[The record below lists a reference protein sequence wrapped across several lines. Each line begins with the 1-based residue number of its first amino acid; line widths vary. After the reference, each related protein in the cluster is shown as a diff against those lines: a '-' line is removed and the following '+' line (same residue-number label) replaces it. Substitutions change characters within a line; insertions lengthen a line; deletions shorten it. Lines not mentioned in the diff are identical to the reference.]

1 MNMTKYKA
9 VLIDD
14 EFWTREVLRSLGH
27 WEQLNIEIVGEA
39 SDGIFGVEII
49 KQLKPDIVIT
59 DVKMP
64 GMNGLDMAEYLSKN
78 GLDCS
83 IIVVSGYDD
92 FDLVHRA
99 LKIGVF
105 DYLLKPIKEEEL
117 NRQLEACVKSIQS
130 GGRKKNV
137 QQLSVNTPTEP
148 WAQNFSQLL
157 PSLKES
163 VETGNTS
170 GVEEGFS
177 KLSALLKGHDSIA
190 TQIYVYSVLNE
201 RLLSTGAILTE
212 EKGLV
217 SDRLNA
223 RYVFG
228 EETTTE
234 NMIAFC
240 RTNYLKSAEA
250 VDQQIHGGQRFN
262 FASVK
267 RYVDIHYLDRKLS
280 LESLAKLFSINK
292 EYLSRGWKNEFG
304 TLFSD
309 YLLSLKMAKAR
320 EMLRTNFLSIVQV
333 GNAVGYDDLANFYRA
348 FKKYF
353 GINPGEIRNNTK
365 NDNEVGQEKPKR

>member
-1 MNMTKYKA
+1 MEKYKA

-39 SDGIFGVEII
+39 SDGIFGAEII

-64 GMNGLDMAEYLSKN
+64 GMNGLDMAEYLRKN
-78 GLDCS
+78 GLECN

-117 NRQLEACVKSIQS
+117 NRQLETCVNAIQS
-130 GGRKKNV
+130 GERKRNV
-137 QQLSVNTPTEP
+137 QQLSVNSSSEP
-148 WAQNFSQLL
+148 WAQAFSQLL

-170 GVEEGFS
+170 GIEEGFA
-177 KLSALLKGHDSIA
+177 KLSVLLRGHDNIA

-201 RLLSTGAILTE
+201 RLLSTASILSG
-212 EKGLV
+212 EKGPL
-217 SDRLNA
+217 SDSLNV

-250 VDQQIHGGQRFN
+250 VKQQIHGGQRFD

-267 RYVDIHYLDRKLS
+267 RYVDFHYLDRGLS

-292 EYLSRGWKNEFG
+292 EYLSRGWKSEFG

-309 YLLSLKMAKAR
+309 YLLSLKMTKAR
-320 EMLRTNFLSIVQV
+320 EMLRTTSLSIAQV
-333 GNAVGYDDLANFYRA
+333 GNAVGYDDPANFYRA

-353 GINPGEIRNNTK
+353 SVNPGEIRNNAK